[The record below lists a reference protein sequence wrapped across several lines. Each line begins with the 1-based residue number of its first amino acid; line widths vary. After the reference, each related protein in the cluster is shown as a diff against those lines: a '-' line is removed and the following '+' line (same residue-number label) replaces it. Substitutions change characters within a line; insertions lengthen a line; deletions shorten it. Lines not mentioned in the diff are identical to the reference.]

1 MSAVPVRVLLVED
14 DPVDARLLR
23 AMFNEPSSRKME
35 LTYVRRMSEAVNHL
49 MASACDIILLDL
61 GLPDAKGLEAVR
73 RLHAV
78 APRVPLVVLTGSEDE
93 SLATRALQEG
103 AQDYLIKGQIDTQG
117 LLRSLRYAIERQTVE
132 DALFVEKELAQVTLN
147 SIGDGVLSTG
157 VSGNVTYLN
166 LAAEKMTG
174 WSRED
179 ASGRPLAEIFRILD
193 GAARE
198 PIRNPMELAVE
209 HDRTVHLS
217 SNCILIRR
225 DGLEIPIEDSVA
237 PMHDREGQITGAV
250 IVFRDL
256 SEARAMSLQITH
268 SAEHGKQVEKEL
280 ELSSNLLRNLID
292 SSTDLIFVKDRELK
306 TILCNE
312 TFAKAVGKHAVDLYG
327 KSDIENG
334 WNPELVNGNPEKGIK
349 GYEADDR
356 AALNGKAIRSEEYAA
371 DARGELRV
379 FDTVKLPFRDGSGEI
394 SGMFGISRDITARKQ
409 VEADLQRAK
418 EAAEAAN
425 RAKSEFLANMSH
437 EIRTPM
443 NGIIGMTELALG
455 TDLTP
460 EQREYLGMV
469 KSSAD
474 SLLSLLNDIL
484 DVSKIEAGKLDMETI
499 AFSLR
504 AALDDTMKILSIRAE
519 QKGLKFACHIL
530 PDVPDDLLGDATR
543 LRQILIN
550 LVGNAIKFTAKG
562 EVVVRV
568 ETEAETDTEAVLH
581 FSITDT
587 GVGVPKESQQAIF
600 NAFTQADSS
609 TTREFGGTG
618 LGLTIASRLVQMM
631 SGHIWLESE
640 VGRGSTFHFQSRFAL
655 QKIAPAQVA
664 PIEMEMLRD
673 LPVLVVDDKA
683 ANRRILQEMLNGWH
697 MKPVLSDSGQSA
709 LNALEQAG
717 ESGRPFKL
725 VILDAHMPDMDGFA
739 VAERISRDPQ
749 LAGIAII
756 MLTSAGS
763 RGDAARCRA
772 VGIQAY
778 LTNPIQTSDFL
789 KAIKEV
795 LGSQGRRD
803 AYHNLVTLHTLHEN
817 RGHLKI
823 LLAEDNAVNQFLAVR
838 LLEKRG
844 HAVVVAETGK
854 AALEALEKQTFDL
867 VLMDVQMP
875 EMDGFEA
882 TAAIREGEKKSGRH
896 IAIIAMTAHA
906 MAGDKERCLACGM
919 DAYLTKPL
927 NVRDLFA
934 AIESSQQVP
943 VEVAWL
949 P

>member
-35 LTYVRRMSEAVNHL
+35 LTHVRRMSEAVNL
-49 MASACDIILLDL
+49 LVASAFDIILLDL

-73 RLHAV
+73 QLHAV

-103 AQDYLIKGQIDTQG
+103 AQDYLLKGQIDTQG
-117 LLRSLRYAIERQTVE
+117 LLRALRYAIERQTVE
-132 DALFVEKELAQVTLN
+132 DTLFVEKERAQVTLD
-147 SIGDGVLSTG
+147 SIGDGVLSTDI
-157 VSGNVTYLN
+157 SGNVTYLN

-174 WSRED
+174 WLRKD
-179 ASGRPLAEIFRILD
+179 AAGRPLADIFRILD
-193 GAARE
+193 GATRE
-198 PIRNPMELAVE
+198 PLRNPMELAVE
-209 HDRTVHLS
+209 QNRTVHLS
-217 SNCILIRR
+217 ANCMLIRR
-225 DGLEIPIEDSVA
+225 DGFESVIEDSVA
-237 PMHDREGQITGAV
+237 PIHDREGKVTGAV
-250 IVFRDL
+250 IVFHDV
-256 SEARAMSLQITH
+256 SEARAMSLQMTH
-268 SAEHGKQVEKEL
+268 SAEHGKRVEEEL
-280 ELSSNLLRNLID
+280 EVNSNLLRNLID

-312 TFAKAVGKHAVDLYG
+312 TFAQAVGKRTSDLYG

-334 WNPELVNGNPEKGIK
+334 WNPEMVKGNPAKGIK

-356 AALNGKAIRSEEYAA
+356 AVLNGKAIRSEDYAA
-371 DARGELRV
+371 NAQGGLRV

-394 SGMFGISRDITARKQ
+394 IGMFGISRDITARKQ

-443 NGIIGMTELALG
+443 NGIIGMTDLAL
-455 TDLTP
+455 DSELTH
-460 EQREYLGMV
+460 EQREYLSMV
-469 KSSAD
+469 KNSAD

-484 DVSKIEAGKLDMETI
+484 DVSKIEAGKLDMEAI
-499 AFSLR
+499 NFSLR
-504 AALDDTMKILSIRAE
+504 AALDDTVKILRIRAE
-519 QKGLKFACHIL
+519 QKGLEFACHVL

-568 ETEAETDTEAVLH
+568 ETESETDAEAVLH
-581 FSITDT
+581 FSVTDT
-587 GVGVPKESQQAIF
+587 GVGIPKEHQQTIF
-600 NAFTQADSS
+600 DAFTQADSS
-609 TTREFGGTG
+609 TTRKFGGTG
-618 LGLTIASRLVQMM
+618 LGLTIGSRLVELM
-631 SGHIWLESE
+631 GGRIWLESE
-640 VGRGSTFHFQSRFAL
+640 VGRGSTFHFNSRFAL

-664 PIEMEMLRD
+664 PIEMEMLGD
-673 LPVLVVDDKA
+673 LPVLVVDAKA
-683 ANRRILQEMLNGWH
+683 ANRRLLQEMLNGWH
-697 MKPVLSDSGQSA
+697 MKPACSDSGQSA
-709 LNALEQAG
+709 LNALEQARQ
-717 ESGRPFKL
+717 SGQSFKL
-725 VILDAHMPDMDGFA
+725 VILDAQMADMDGFT

-749 LAGIAII
+749 LAGIVII

-778 LTNPIQTSDFL
+778 LHHPIQASDLL

-795 LGSQGRRD
+795 LGSPGRKQENRSF
-803 AYHNLVTLHTLHEN
+803 VTLHTLREN

-882 TAAIREGEKKSGRH
+882 TAAIRELEKKSGKH
-896 IAIIAMTAHA
+896 IPIIAMTANA
-906 MAGDKERCLACGM
+906 MAGDKQRCLASGM

-927 NVRDLFA
+927 NVGDLFA
-934 AIESSQQVP
+934 AIESSQQAP
-943 VEVAWL
+943 VETL
-949 P
+949 